1 MDDKDDD
8 KKRVL
13 TPPSEWADG
22 MKPKSPSETEEIDE
36 STDWLEDDDF
46 EVPPAAERSSDGEPS
61 ADEEPS
67 AGGEPS
73 ADSSA
78 NKEASLDND
87 VSASEA
93 PKPDESVRSD
103 ADAILTDH
111 GEAQAEKSGGSKL
124 PWAVAIAGFV
134 VAGGMSGLWL
144 DAQETAKT
152 EIAELKNTIRSMK
165 RAENQQSN
173 QDSDLVA
180 DNEALQQQIAA
191 LQQQNN
197 QLAEE
202 NEALKNR
209 EAERAQAAISAST
222 KTGSEM
228 RTPAGG
234 SAKPDASSSSQIDA
248 KTTNV
253 PPSQTGGVWFV
264 NLESHKSRAVAE
276 ERLSSLRAK
285 IRSTNLSIA
294 NANVNGQTYYRVRAA
309 GYASK
314 TDATAASKWMAQTLK
329 AGPFWVGK
337 DRDNV
342 SQSPTKTAAPVKTQV
357 AKQAST
363 PPSRLPV
370 RQAKTKKPIQLRS
383 LPMRDNWFVFVD
395 TYDSGQRAD
404 EVISTLNNQ
413 GLDAKVAVESRSGE
427 LFYRVQI
434 VGIESEATG
443 NTIVAQLRA
452 DEFKNARLRKTVN

>member
-22 MKPKSPSETEEIDE
+22 MKPKSSSEAEEIDE

-46 EVPPAAERSSDGEPS
+46 EVPPESERSSDAEPSAGQEPSAGEEPS
-61 ADEEPS
+61 ADLAPTAAEATE
-67 AGGEPS
+67 AEQ
-73 ADSSA
+73 SST
-78 NKEASLDND
+78 
-87 VSASEA
+87 
-93 PKPDESVRSD
+93 SD

-111 GEAQAEKSGGSKL
+111 GEAQAEKRSGSKL

-134 VAGGMSGLWL
+134 VAGGMGGLWL

-152 EIAELKNTIRSMK
+152 EIAELKDTIRSMK
-165 RAENQQSN
+165 RAENKQTN
-173 QDSDLVA
+173 QDSSLVA

-197 QLAEE
+197 QLSNE

-209 EAERAQAAISAST
+209 EAERAISAST
-222 KTGSEM
+222 KTEST
-228 RTPAGG
+228 TPTASPSPQMEVETT
-234 SAKPDASSSSQIDA
+234 SA
-248 KTTNV
+248 
-253 PPSQTGGVWFV
+253 PPSQTGGIWFV
-264 NLESHKSRAVAE
+264 NLESHKSQAVAN
-276 ERLSSLRAK
+276 ERLASLRTK
-285 IRSTNLSIA
+285 IRNINLSIA
-294 NANVNGQTYYRVRAA
+294 SANVNGQTYYRVRAA

-314 TDATAASKWMAQTLK
+314 ANATAASKSIAQTLK
-329 AGPFWVGK
+329 AGPFWIGK
-337 DRDNV
+337 DSEKV
-342 SQSPTKTAAPVKTQV
+342 SQMPAKTAAPTKKQV
-357 AKQAST
+357 AKQTQPTT
-363 PPSRLPV
+363 PKPAA
-370 RQAKTKKPIQLRS
+370 RQTVAKQPIRLRS

-404 EVISTLNNQ
+404 EVISTLNDQ

-434 VGIESEATG
+434 VGIDSEATG
-443 NTIVAQLRA
+443 NTIVAQLKA

>member
-22 MKPKSPSETEEIDE
+22 MKPKSSSETEEIDE

-46 EVPPAAERSSDGEPS
+46 EVPPESERSSDAEPSAGEEPS
-61 ADEEPS
+61 ADEEPL
-67 AGGEPS
+67 
-73 ADSSA
+73 ADLAPTAAEATEAEESST
-78 NKEASLDND
+78 
-87 VSASEA
+87 
-93 PKPDESVRSD
+93 SD

-111 GEAQAEKSGGSKL
+111 GEAQSEKRSGSKL

-134 VAGGMSGLWL
+134 VAGGMGGLWL
-144 DAQETAKT
+144 DAQETAKA
-152 EIAELKNTIRSMK
+152 ELAELKDTIRSMK
-165 RAENQQSN
+165 RAENKQTN
-173 QDSDLVA
+173 QDSSLVA
-180 DNEALQQQIAA
+180 DNEALQQQISA

-197 QLAEE
+197 RLSDE

-209 EAERAQAAISAST
+209 EVERAQRAISAST
-222 KTGSEM
+222 KTESA
-228 RTPAGG
+228 TPAASPSQQMEVETT
-234 SAKPDASSSSQIDA
+234 SA
-248 KTTNV
+248 
-253 PPSQTGGVWFV
+253 PPSQTGGIWFV
-264 NLESHKSRAVAE
+264 NLESHKSQAVAN
-276 ERLSSLRAK
+276 ERLASLRSK
-285 IRSTNLSIA
+285 IRNTNLSIA
-294 NANVNGQTYYRVRAA
+294 SANVNGQAYYRVRAA

-314 TDATAASKWMAQTLK
+314 ADAIAASKWMAQTLK

-337 DRDNV
+337 DSDKV
-342 SQSPTKTAAPVKTQV
+342 SQTPAKTAAPVKTRV
-357 AKQAST
+357 AKQ
-363 PPSRLPV
+363 PPATVPKPTA
-370 RQAKTKKPIQLRS
+370 RQTVAKKPIQLRS

-404 EVISTLNNQ
+404 QVISTLNSQ

-434 VGIESEATG
+434 VGIDSEAAG
-443 NTIVAQLRA
+443 NTIVSQLKA

>member
-22 MKPKSPSETEEIDE
+22 MKPRSPSETEEIDE

-61 ADEEPS
+61 A
-67 AGGEPS
+67 
-73 ADSSA
+73 
-78 NKEASLDND
+78 NKGASTDND

-93 PKPDESVRSD
+93 PKPDESARSD

-111 GEAQAEKSGGSKL
+111 GEAQVEKSSGSKL
-124 PWAVAIAGFV
+124 PWAVAVAGFV

-173 QDSDLVA
+173 QDSNLVA

-197 QLAEE
+197 QLADE
-202 NEALKNR
+202 NETLKRR
-209 EAERAQAAISAST
+209 EAERAQAAILAST
-222 KTGSEM
+222 KTGSET
-228 RTPAGG
+228 RTPTGG

-248 KTTNV
+248 KTTDA

-264 NLESHKSRAVAE
+264 NLQSHKSRAVAE

-294 NANVNGQTYYRVRAA
+294 NAKVNGQTYYRVRAA

-329 AGPFWVGK
+329 AGPFWIGK
-337 DRDNV
+337 DRDKV
-342 SQSPTKTAAPVKTQV
+342 SQAPTKTTAPVKTQV

-363 PPSRLPV
+363 PSSRLPV
-370 RQAKTKKPIQLRS
+370 RQAETKEPIQLRS

-434 VGIESEATG
+434 VGIESEAAG

-452 DEFKNARLRKTVN
+452 DKFKKARLRKTVN